1 MIKAIIFDFDGVVV
15 DSEPLHLKV
24 FQQVLGDEGI
34 DLTKELYT
42 SKYLAYDDKTFF
54 IRSLSDFGKYE
65 NTNQV
70 DYLIDKKS
78 EIFEALIEEKIKVF
92 AGVSDF
98 LDKINGEY
106 PVAIGS
112 GALRSEIEIILEK
125 KGLQKYFDFIVSADE
140 VEHCKPNPEVYLKVL
155 SEFNNHNKVKL
166 NAVECLVFEDA
177 VHGIQAAKA
186 AGMKCVGISNSYEK
200 NELNEADFVIE
211 SFEDIDVDFLNKF
224 N

>member
-15 DSEPLHLKV
+15 DSEPLHFKV
-24 FQQVLGDEGI
+24 FQQMLGDEGI
-34 DLTKELYT
+34 NLTKELYT

-54 IRSLSDFGKYE
+54 TRSLSDFGKYE
-65 NTNQV
+65 NTKQIN
-70 DYLIDKKS
+70 DLIDKKS
-78 EIFEALIEEKIKVF
+78 EIFEALIDENINVF

-98 LDKINGEY
+98 LDEVNGKY

-155 SEFNNHNKVKL
+155 NEFNSINKDKL
-166 NAVECLVFEDA
+166 SAGECLVFEDA
-177 VHGIQAAKA
+177 VHGIQAAKS
-186 AGMKCVGISNSYEK
+186 AGMKCVGITNSYSQ
-200 NELNEADFVIE
+200 NEIAEADIVIE
-211 SFEDIDVDFLNKF
+211 SFEGIGFDFLNSLD
-224 N
+224 